1 MEKYTELEEMKAQL
15 ALLNKKLEK
24 ETIVNERLIRRAMK
38 NKAWGI
44 RRKIIAESI
53 LTILMIPYFILVMPV
68 VVELSMG
75 FCCFVVFFM
84 LLALAYNGY
93 IYKNFRP
100 QDFLQGSLL
109 EARKDTL
116 KLKRLY
122 AFWLKYIGIP
132 FIVVFLSWF
141 IYEMSRLYQGES
153 LYGMLIGM
161 LVGAVIGAIVGS
173 FRYRKVQGMANEIL
187 EQIDE
192 ISDSF

>member
-1 MEKYTELEEMKAQL
+1 MEKYAGFEEMKMQL
-15 ALLNKKLEK
+15 ALLNEKLKKE
-24 ETIVNERLIRRAMK
+24 EIVNERLMRRAMK

-44 RRKIIAESI
+44 RRKIIVESVVTAI
-53 LTILMIPYFILVMPV
+53 MIPYFIWVMPAMV
-68 VVELSMG
+68 GVSIE

-84 LLALAYNGY
+84 LLALVYNGY
-93 IYKNFRP
+93 IYMHFRP
-100 QDFLQGSLL
+100 QDFFQGNLI

-122 AFWLKYIGIP
+122 AFWLKFIGIP

-153 LYGMLIGM
+153 LHSLLIGM
-161 LVGAVIGAIVGS
+161 LIGAVIGAVVGS

-187 EQIDE
+187 EQIDDVSKE
-192 ISDSF
+192 